1 MHIQYNP
8 CPLKFSPPGRLQ
20 LAGDCRMTYE
30 IYADRLK
37 NIDLLGIKLN
47 IKQLHSS
54 YVKGCESYLEEI

>member
-8 CPLKFSPPGRLQ
+8 CSLKFSPPGRLQ

-37 NIDLLGIKLN
+37 TSIYY